1 MHDMLR
7 NNLKKKLFNCLILF
21 FIGVLSFELSL
32 SSSPSVGHGLHVVA
46 ETRFS
51 FLKSSEFDW
60 EDRKKEKKAPLAI
73 ARRKDRDREGEGE
86 REERSSGLVGS
97 MT

>member
-7 NNLKKKLFNCLILF
+7 NKFKKKLFACLILF
-21 FIGVLSFELSL
+21 FIGVLSFKLSL

-73 ARRKDRDREGEGE
+73 ARRKDRGGEGE
-86 REERSSGLVGS
+86 RKRREK
-97 MT
+97 

>member
-60 EDRKKEKKAPLAI
+60 EDRKKEKKGASRHSA
-73 ARRKDRDREGEGE
+73 AQRQRQRGRGRERREK
-86 REERSSGLVGS
+86 
-97 MT
+97 